1 MGATGEQNPVPEP
14 EASHVIL
21 VVEDEVLL
29 RMMFSDQLR
38 EAGYRVLE
46 ASDADEA
53 LDLLRHDTLNIAVV
67 ISDID
72 MPGSINGIG
81 LAHAIRLERPLIKT
95 ILVSGHEMPLD
106 GVHHDAFFAKPH
118 NVAAIIL
125 RVKALLD

>member
-29 RMMFSDQLR
+29 RMMFSDQFVSGLSR
-38 EAGYRVLE
+38 ME

-81 LAHAIRLERPLIKT
+81 LAHAINW
-95 ILVSGHEMPLD
+95 SGP
-106 GVHHDAFFAKPH
+106 
-118 NVAAIIL
+118 
-125 RVKALLD
+125 